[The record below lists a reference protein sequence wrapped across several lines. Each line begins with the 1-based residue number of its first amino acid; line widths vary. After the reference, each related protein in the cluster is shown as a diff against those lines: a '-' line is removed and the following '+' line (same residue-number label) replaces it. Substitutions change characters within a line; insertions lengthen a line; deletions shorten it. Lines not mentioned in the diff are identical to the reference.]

1 MNRQIQA
8 IRSAGASIFILSAV
22 NEISASGET

>member
-22 NEISASGET
+22 NEINGEW